1 MSRHS
6 WTALAEEIGA
16 CGGFVG
22 LMLLHADGTLLH
34 QQLRPPYDPVLARE
48 MMPSLRQ
55 LGREMSVFGRPARP
69 IYMEMHGEHLHI
81 FAAAGERVLA
91 MILLEHAATPVI
103 QARLLQLLVAE
114 AERDLIP
121 GRKAGPPGDNRSH
134 IC

>member
-16 CGGFVG
+16 GGGIIG
-22 LMLLHADGTLLH
+22 LMLVQADGTLLH
-34 QQLRPPYDPVLARE
+34 QQLQPPYDPVLARE

-55 LGREMSVFGRPARP
+55 LGREMSAFGRPARP
-69 IYMEMHGEHLHI
+69 TYLEMHGEHLHM

-91 MILLEHAATPVI
+91 MLLLEHAATPVI
-103 QARLLQLLVAE
+103 QARLVQVLVAE
-114 AERDLIP
+114 AERDLGP
-121 GRKAGPPGDNRSH
+121 ARKSTPPGDNRSL